1 MNTAIASRYAAE
13 YQSIAPALP
22 GQSLPWL
29 QALRAEALAEF
40 SAHGFPSPREEEW
53 RYTNVSGIEKKL
65 FVPSTNLTAGDVN
78 AEWLKS
84 VQLEDAWVLV
94 LVNGHF
100 SAELSV
106 LDGLP
111 ETVSVMGMADAL
123 AKQPGKVEKYLGAA
137 ADQSEHSFIA
147 FNTAWFTDGLFVH
160 VPAKLVLDKP
170 IQLLHI
176 VTGTDAMATTRNIII
191 ADEMAEA
198 KVIETFIS
206 RDGVYAAS
214 LPGADAAISRD
225 GVYAASLP
233 GAGAAIARDGA
244 ANAYLTAAVTEVFVG
259 QNADLTL
266 YKMQSESEKAYHF
279 GGSYIKQ
286 ARDARFTHHNF
297 AFGGLLARS
306 DIHVDLDH
314 ASECELNGLYL
325 GVKRQHI
332 DNHTRINHLKPYA
345 ISRELYKGVLD
356 DRARGVFQGRVIV
369 AIDAQKTD
377 SQMNNRNLLL
387 SDDAEVD
394 TKPQLEIYADDV
406 KCGHGVTVGQ
416 LEEKSIFYLQSRC
429 VDEETARNMLTFAFA
444 NEMVDKIKI
453 KGLHDMVLE
462 QVLARFPQE
471 GVNKEWL

>member
-1 MNTAIASRYAAE
+1 MSTAMASRYTAE
-13 YQSIAPALP
+13 YQSIASALP
-22 GQSLPWL
+22 GQGLPWL
-29 QALRAEALAEF
+29 QALRTEALAQFAEQ
-40 SAHGFPSPREEEW
+40 GFPSPREEEW

-65 FVPSTNLTAGDVN
+65 FAPSMDLTAGGMN
-78 AEWLKS
+78 ADWLR
-84 VQLEDAWVLV
+84 QYRMEDAWVLV

-111 ETVSVMGMADAL
+111 EAVSVMSIANAL
-123 AKQPGKVEKYLGAA
+123 AAQPEIVEKYLGQAVDHA
-137 ADQSEHSFIA
+137 EHGFIA
-147 FNTAWFTDGLFVH
+147 FNTAWFSDGLFVH
-160 VPAKLVLDKP
+160 VPGKLVLDRP

-176 VTGTDAMATTRNIII
+176 VNKADAMATTRHIIV
-191 ADEMAEA
+191 ADDMAEL
-198 KVIETFIS
+198 KVVETFI
-206 RDGVYAAS
+206 
-214 LPGADAAISRD
+214 GAE
-225 GVYAASLP
+225 
-233 GAGAAIARDGA
+233 
-244 ANAYLTAAVTEVFVG
+244 AYLTAAVTEVFVG

-266 YKMQSESEKAYHF
+266 YKMQAESEKAYHF

-306 DIHVDLDH
+306 DVHVDLDH

-369 AIDAQKTD
+369 AVDAQKTD

-387 SDDAEVD
+387 SDDAEAD

-416 LEEKSIFYLQSRC
+416 LDEKSIFYLQSRC

-444 NEMVDKIKI
+444 NEMVDKVKI
-453 KGLHDMVLE
+453 KSLHDMILE

>member
-1 MNTAIASRYAAE
+1 MA
-13 YQSIAPALP
+13 
-22 GQSLPWL
+22 
-29 QALRAEALAEF
+29 F

-65 FVPSTNLTAGDVN
+65 FSPSLSLTAGDLDS
-78 AEWLKS
+78 EWLKS
-84 VQLEDAWVLV
+84 YQLEDTWSVVL
-94 LVNGHF
+94 LNGHF
-100 SAELSV
+100 SAELSN
-106 LDGLP
+106 LTDLP
-111 ETVSVMGMADAL
+111 ATVSVMSMADAL
-123 AKQPGKVEKYLGAA
+123 VKQPDKVEKYLGTA

-160 VPAKLVLDKP
+160 VPVKQVLNKP

-176 VTGTDAMATTRNIII
+176 VTGSDAMATTRNIII

-198 KVIETFIS
+198 KVIETFVGI
-206 RDGVYAAS
+206 D
-214 LPGADAAISRD
+214 
-225 GVYAASLP
+225 
-233 GAGAAIARDGA
+233 
-244 ANAYLTAAVTEVFVG
+244 NAYLTAAVTEVFVG
-259 QNADLTL
+259 SNADVTL
-266 YKMQSESEKAYHF
+266 YKMQSESDKAYHF

-306 DIHVDLDH
+306 DIHADLDH

-416 LEEKSIFYLQSRC
+416 LDEKSIFYLQSRC

-453 KGLHDMVLE
+453 RNLHDIVLE

>member
-1 MNTAIASRYAAE
+1 MSTATASRYTAE
-13 YQSIAPALP
+13 YQTIASALP
-22 GQSLPWL
+22 GQNLPWL
-29 QALRAEALAEF
+29 RALRNDALAKF
-40 SAHGFPSPREEEW
+40 SAQGFPSPREEEW

-65 FVPSTNLTAGDVN
+65 FLPQASLTAGDID
-78 AEWLKS
+78 AERLRAY
-84 VQLEDAWVLV
+84 QLQDAWVVV

-106 LDGLP
+106 LTDLP
-111 ETVSVMGMADAL
+111 EAVSVMSMADAL
-123 AKQPGKVEKYLGAA
+123 VKQPDKLEKYLGSAA
-137 ADQSEHSFIA
+137 NQAEHTFIA

-160 VPAKLVLDKP
+160 VPAKQVLDRP

-176 VTGTDAMATTRNIII
+176 VTGDDAMATTRNVMVV
-191 ADEMAEA
+191 DEMAEA
-198 KVIETFIS
+198 RVIETFV
-206 RDGVYAAS
+206 G
-214 LPGADAAISRD
+214 LT
-225 GVYAASLP
+225 
-233 GAGAAIARDGA
+233 
-244 ANAYLTAAVTEVFVG
+244 NAYVTAAVTEVFVE

-266 YKMQSESEKAYHF
+266 YKMQSESDKAYHF
-279 GGSYIKQ
+279 GGCYIKQ

-297 AFGGLLARS
+297 AFGGLMARS

-369 AIDAQKTD
+369 AVDAQKTD

-387 SDDAEVD
+387 SDDAEAD

-416 LEEKSIFYLQSRC
+416 LDEKSIFYLQSRC

-471 GVNKEWL
+471 GINKEWL

>member
-1 MNTAIASRYAAE
+1 MNTATASRYTAE
-13 YQSIAPALP
+13 YQTIAPALP
-22 GQSLPWL
+22 GQALPWL
-29 QALRAEALAEF
+29 QALRANALERF
-40 SAHGFPSPREEEW
+40 SAQGFPSPREEEW

-65 FVPSTNLTAGDVN
+65 FSPSSDLTAGDVD
-78 AEWLKS
+78 ADWLKS
-84 VQLEDAWVLV
+84 YQLEDAWILV

-111 ETVSVMGMADAL
+111 ESVAVMSMADAL
-123 AKQPGKVEKYLGAA
+123 AKQPDKVEKYLGAA
-137 ADQSEHSFIA
+137 ADHAEHSFIA
-147 FNTAWFTDGLFVH
+147 FNSAWFTDGLFVH
-160 VPAKLVLDKP
+160 VPAKLILDRP

-191 ADEMAEA
+191 VDGMAEA
-198 KVIETFIS
+198 KLIETFV
-206 RDGVYAAS
+206 G
-214 LPGADAAISRD
+214 LG
-225 GVYAASLP
+225 
-233 GAGAAIARDGA
+233 
-244 ANAYLTAAVTEVFVG
+244 NAYLTAAVTEIFVG
-259 QNADLTL
+259 QNADVTL

-325 GVKRQHI
+325 GSKRQHI

-369 AIDAQKTD
+369 AVDAQKTD
-377 SQMNNRNLLL
+377 SQMSNRNLLL
-387 SDDAEVD
+387 SDDAEAD

-416 LEEKSIFYLQSRC
+416 LDEKSVFYLQSRC

-444 NEMVDKIKI
+444 NEMVDKVKI
-453 KGLHDMVLE
+453 KSLHDRVLE
-462 QVLARFPQE
+462 QVLVRFPQQ

>member
-1 MNTAIASRYAAE
+1 MNTATASRYTAE
-13 YQSIAPALP
+13 YQTIASALP
-22 GQSLPWL
+22 GQDLPWL
-29 QALRAEALAEF
+29 KALRAEALAQF
-40 SAHGFPSPREEEW
+40 SEQGFPSPREEEW
-53 RYTNVSGIEKKL
+53 RYTNVSAIEKKL
-65 FVPSTNLTAGDVN
+65 FSPSTSLTAGDVD

-84 VQLEDAWVLV
+84 YRLQDAWVVV

-111 ETVSVMGMADAL
+111 EAVSVMSMADAL
-123 AKQPGKVEKYLGAA
+123 AKQPDKLEKYLGLAA
-137 ADQSEHSFIA
+137 NQSEHSFIA

-160 VPAKLVLDKP
+160 VPAKQVLDRP

-176 VTGTDAMATTRNIII
+176 VTGVDAMATTRNVII

-198 KVIETFIS
+198 KVIETF
-206 RDGVYAAS
+206 V
-214 LPGADAAISRD
+214 GAD
-225 GVYAASLP
+225 
-233 GAGAAIARDGA
+233 
-244 ANAYLTAAVTEVFVG
+244 NAYLTAAVTEVFVE

-306 DIHVDLDH
+306 DIHADLDH

-387 SDDAEVD
+387 SDDAEAD

-416 LEEKSIFYLQSRC
+416 LDEKSIFYLQSRC
-429 VDEETARNMLTFAFA
+429 IDEETARNMLTFAFA

-462 QVLARFPQE
+462 QLLARFPQE

>member
-1 MNTAIASRYAAE
+1 MSTAMASRYTAE
-13 YQSIAPALP
+13 YQSIASGLP
-22 GQSLPWL
+22 GQGLPWL
-29 QALRAEALAEF
+29 QALRTEALAQFAEQ
-40 SAHGFPSPREEEW
+40 GFPSPREEEW

-65 FVPSTNLTAGDVN
+65 FAPSMDLTIGEIKAD
-78 AEWLKS
+78 WLK
-84 VQLEDAWVLV
+84 QYRMEDAWVLV

-106 LDGLP
+106 LDELP
-111 ETVSVMGMADAL
+111 EAVSVMSIANAL
-123 AKQPGKVEKYLGAA
+123 VAQPEIVEKYLGQAV
-137 ADQSEHSFIA
+137 DHTEHGFIA
-147 FNTAWFTDGLFVH
+147 FNTAWFSDGLFVH
-160 VPAKLVLDKP
+160 VPAKLVLDRP

-176 VTGTDAMATTRNIII
+176 VSKADAMATTRHIIV
-191 ADEMAEA
+191 ADDMAEL
-198 KVIETFIS
+198 KVVETFI
-206 RDGVYAAS
+206 
-214 LPGADAAISRD
+214 GAE
-225 GVYAASLP
+225 
-233 GAGAAIARDGA
+233 
-244 ANAYLTAAVTEVFVG
+244 AYLTAAVTEVFVG

-266 YKMQSESEKAYHF
+266 YKMQAESEKAYHF

-387 SDDAEVD
+387 SDDAEAD

-416 LEEKSIFYLQSRC
+416 LDEKSIFYLQSRC

-444 NEMVDKIKI
+444 NEMVDKVKI
-453 KGLHDMVLE
+453 RGLHDMILE
-462 QVLARFPQE
+462 QLLTRFPQE

>member
-1 MNTAIASRYAAE
+1 MNTATASRYAAE
-13 YQSIAPALP
+13 YQTIASALP
-22 GQSLPWL
+22 GKNLPWL
-29 QALRAEALAEF
+29 QALRAQALTEF
-40 SAHGFPSPREEEW
+40 SAQGFPSPREEEW

-65 FVPSTNLTAGDVN
+65 FSPSISLNVDEVD
-78 AEWLKS
+78 AEWLTS

-111 ETVSVMGMADAL
+111 EAVSVMSMADAL
-123 AKQPGKVEKYLGAA
+123 AKQPNTVEKYLGKAV
-137 ADQSEHSFIA
+137 DQSEHGFIA

-160 VPAKLVLDKP
+160 VSAKMVLDRP
-170 IQLLHI
+170 IQVLHV
-176 VTGTDAMATTRNIII
+176 VTCVDQMATTRNIII
-191 ADEMAEA
+191 ADDMAEV

-214 LPGADAAISRD
+214 QSGTGAAISRD
-225 GVYAASLP
+225 GVYAASLSGT
-233 GAGAAIARDGA
+233 GAVVGSN
-244 ANAYLTAAVTEVFVG
+244 NAYLTAAVTEVFVG
-259 QNADLTL
+259 QNADVTL
-266 YKMQSESEKAYHF
+266 YKLQSESEKAYHF

-332 DNHTRINHLKPYA
+332 DNHTRINHLKPHA

-369 AIDAQKTD
+369 AEDAQKTD

-406 KCGHGVTVGQ
+406 KCAHGVTVGQ
-416 LEEKSIFYLQSRC
+416 LDEKSIFYLQSRC

-453 KGLHDMVLE
+453 KSLHDRVLE
-462 QVLARFPQE
+462 QVLARFPQQ